1 MKARKRTC
9 NPVRP
14 PRCSGIGH
22 SGLERWERH
31 TRVSFFYSKGVME
44 ARPSDKHPA
53 QGNALG
59 WMLLPLRGLS

>member
-1 MKARKRTC
+1 MKARKRTYD
-9 NPVRP
+9 PIRP
-14 PRCSGIGH
+14 PRSSGIGL

-31 TRVSFFYSKGVME
+31 TRVSFFYNKGVME

-53 QGNALG
+53 QSNALG

>member
-14 PRCSGIGH
+14 PRSSGIGL

-53 QGNALG
+53 QSVALG

>member
-1 MKARKRTC
+1 MKARKRIC
-9 NPVRP
+9 HPVRP
-14 PRCSGIGH
+14 PRSSGIGL

-53 QGNALG
+53 QSVALG